1 MQAGLVQCCA
11 AVPREWM
18 ERHEPFCKNGRKAE
32 DVLAV
37 HEEKE
42 VGGGKTSPP
51 PRPRA
56 GDGGRGEKDEED
68 EDVGVGD
75 CNSASGGGGGSS
87 SRDGSVSSSS
97 RNNSRL
103 STNSSSGGGGSGS
116 SSRGRLEIGRVQS
129 RGGEDDEDDLREAA
143 TEKDCTSCSG
153 CSCIVRATA
162 HNSTSVGANVRIKQE
177 EDAEDA
183 SSSSFNRRSAGSS
196 KSRRDTG
203 DEEPLLLLKKCLLM
217 PKCFWCKR
225 SRRFVGVTELTKH
238 VSEAHG
244 KSINTVKYS
253 VLPFFF

>member
-18 ERHEPFCKNGRKAE
+18 ERHEPFCKNGRKAG
-32 DVLAV
+32 DVLAA

-42 VGGGKTSPP
+42 VGGGKTRPL
-51 PRPRA
+51 RPRA
-56 GDGGRGEKDEED
+56 GDGGRGAKDEED
-68 EDVGVGD
+68 EDVAVGD
-75 CNSASGGGGGSS
+75 CNSAAGGGGGSS
-87 SRDGSVSSSS
+87 SRGGSVSSSS

-103 STNSSSGGGGSGS
+103 STNSSSGGGSSSSS

-162 HNSTSVGANVRIKQE
+162 HNSTSVGTNVRIKQE
-177 EDAEDA
+177 EDAEDT

-244 KSINTVKYS
+244 KSINSVKCS